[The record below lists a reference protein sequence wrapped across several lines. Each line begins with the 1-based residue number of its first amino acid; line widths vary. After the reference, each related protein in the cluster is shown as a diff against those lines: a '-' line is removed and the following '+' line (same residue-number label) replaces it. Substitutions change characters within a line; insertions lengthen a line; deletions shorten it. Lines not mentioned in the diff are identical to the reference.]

1 MKRLKAAVVG
11 MGFIG
16 VAHVEAL
23 RRVPYVDVVAI
34 ADPFGAKEK
43 AERLGVPA
51 GFADYQEMMDTC
63 KPDCVHVCTP
73 NSMHMEVVMAAVQ
86 RGIHVVCEKP
96 MARNA
101 EEAQK
106 MVDAINSRGLV
117 GALNFHNRFYPIP
130 YRMRRM
136 VQNGELGQVY
146 HVQGGYLQ
154 DWLQHKT
161 DFSWKFRS
169 DQCGKPRAT
178 ADLGSHWM
186 DLAE

>member
-51 GFADYQEMMDTC
+51 GFTDYQEMMDTC

-101 EEAQK
+101 EKEK
-106 MVDAINSRGLV
+106 SRFRRAENGKHY
-117 GALNFHNRFYPIP
+117 HNR
-130 YRMRRM
+130 R
-136 VQNGELGQVY
+136 
-146 HVQGGYLQ
+146 GG
-154 DWLQHKT
+154 
-161 DFSWKFRS
+161 
-169 DQCGKPRAT
+169 RAS
-178 ADLGSHWM
+178 ADRWR
-186 DLAE
+186 

>member
-1 MKRLKAAVVG
+1 M
-11 MGFIG
+11 
-16 VAHVEAL
+16 EAL

-154 DWLQHKT
+154 DWLQRKT
-161 DFSWKFRS
+161 DFSWKILS
-169 DQCGKPRAT
+169 DQCGKTRAT
-178 ADLGSHWM
+178 ADLGSHWI
-186 DLAE
+186 DRKSVV